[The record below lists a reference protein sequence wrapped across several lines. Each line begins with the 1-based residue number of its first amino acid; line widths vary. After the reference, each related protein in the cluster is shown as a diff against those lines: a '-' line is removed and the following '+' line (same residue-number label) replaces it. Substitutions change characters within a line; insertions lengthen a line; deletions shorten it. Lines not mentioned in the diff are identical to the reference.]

1 MKAVVSGR
9 ACVALLIRGDE
20 LHSIHYDNTDE
31 LVLRHPEDF
40 RTLFGGAND
49 LDFLEEVDSID
60 GLRSHLEDAVDETEA
75 LDLLLF
81 LCDEQLSQKTRESAA
96 IELEELIVYPEIV
109 ASLEQILF
117 AQPLP
122 SSVHFDGARSACAAT
137 NSRKTQ
143 HFLEQLFQSQPAIE
157 VVRSSWDQFPEDS
170 FAGKSRQ
177 QVEAI
182 CLRKGLF
189 ADFVREFR
197 DTAQV
202 ANSQMRWSADG
213 ELRKQLPTVVNL
225 LNQWAKRI
233 GGNTSQHQP
242 AAQDQYPET
251 DNHEV
256 DTQKPQKTHAARS

>member
-1 MKAVVSGR
+1 MRFPAARPRKTCDSVPLKMLLSPPTLPSLAVLTRQTEITLVS
-9 ACVALLIRGDE
+9 
-20 LHSIHYDNTDE
+20 
-31 LVLRHPEDF
+31 P
-40 RTLFGGAND
+40 
-49 LDFLEEVDSID
+49 
-60 GLRSHLEDAVDETEA
+60 RS
-75 LDLLLF
+75 
-81 LCDEQLSQKTRESAA
+81 
-96 IELEELIVYPEIV
+96 
-109 ASLEQILF
+109 
-117 AQPLP
+117 LP

-256 DTQKPQKTHAARS
+256 DTQKPQKTPAARS